1 MKETQLATQ
10 LRAWRAAR
18 NLSQAQAAIKLHLPL
33 ETYRGWEVG
42 RRSKLAAST
51 RAMLAAAGVFD
62 TQASNKSMQETQ

>member
-10 LRAWRAAR
+10 LRAWRASR

-51 RAMLAAAGVFD
+51 RAMLSAAGVFD
-62 TQASNKSMQETQ
+62 APMTGESMRETQ